1 MVFVRKTHEV
11 EQVALFPSMMILSL
25 GGAASP
31 IVPALLMDGG
41 ALYPTTWKDSGL
53 VLVYGAW

>member
-1 MVFVRKTHEV
+1 
-11 EQVALFPSMMILSL
+11 MMILSL